1 MLKLQVDCKASWDH
15 LCAIV
20 KRDNN
25 VMLKIRFELPL
36 FNSVAFLF
44 FFSTDST
51 DTDISEHIL
60 GRVVGL

>member
-1 MLKLQVDCKASWDH
+1 LLKLQEDCKASWDH
-15 LCAIV
+15 LRAIV

-44 FFSTDST
+44 FFRTDST

>member
-1 MLKLQVDCKASWDH
+1 LLKLQEDCKASWDH
-15 LCAIV
+15 LRAIV
-20 KRDNN
+20 KHDNN
-25 VMLKIRFELPL
+25 VVLKIKFELPL

-44 FFSTDST
+44 FFGTDST